1 MIDDT
6 LPRILIQLSAVLVLV
21 MLIAVAR
28 MKNKQQIHYFSLV
41 LVLMIFVWN
50 ISLITD
56 MYANS
61 LFHYKG
67 MIFVNI
73 YFSAV
78 AYVSVFLFFL
88 GVSFA
93 SVIEFKRYYYL
104 LLVFPTISNIAL
116 WTNSFHHLF
125 FVHYSQQSSEIIR
138 GPFSFAQAAYAY
150 LLILFGLAFLLYFS
164 IKNAGFFSK
173 QSLLIAVGTIIPLA
187 VDIAFVFQLYSF
199 SMYYEP
205 ISFSFAVICIMIAI
219 MKYDFLSVVPIALQ
233 TVVDHISD
241 SYIVVND
248 NFEVIDFNQT
258 FSDNFD
264 GVSEIKRKMSIWTWI
279 EQIQDISEDNSK
291 YFQIALNQTIRDR
304 KSSYFEK
311 PFDKGGFHKVFA
323 IEITPVI
330 TQNRY
335 KGTIILLK
343 DITEIRKSFEL
354 VKQTQAQLIEKEHLI
369 TLGQLVG
376 GIAHNLKTP
385 IMSISGG
392 IEGIN
397 DLISEYEESIDDP
410 QVGKE
415 DHREIA
421 MEMRS
426 WIVKMQSYCA
436 YMSDIISAVKG
447 QAVQLTSSTTDSF
460 ELIELLKRIDILM
473 NHELKKYGC
482 KLNVTCGIDKS
493 TMIRGE
499 VNSLVQIINNLITN
513 SIEAYEGKEGIINF
527 AISQE
532 GPMLQLCVQDYG
544 SGMSDQV
551 KEKLFKEML
560 TTKAKKGTG
569 LGLYMSYSTIVGKFG
584 GRMWFDSE
592 LGKGTSFYISI
603 PVN

>member
-6 LPRILIQLSAVLVLV
+6 IPRVLIQISAALVLVL
-21 MLIAVAR
+21 LIAVAR
-28 MKNKQQIHYFSLV
+28 MKNKQKIHYFSFALI
-41 LVLMIFVWN
+41 LMIFIWN
-50 ISLITD
+50 IGLIAD
-56 MYANS
+56 MYANAV
-61 LFHYKG
+61 FHYSG

-78 AYVSVFLFFL
+78 AYVSVFLFYL

-93 SVIEFKRYYYL
+93 STIEFKKYYYF

-138 GPFSFAQAAYAY
+138 GPISFAQAAYAY

-173 QSLLIAVGTIIPLA
+173 QSILIAFGTIVPLA
-187 VDIAFVFQLYSF
+187 VDVAFVFQLYSF

-205 ISFSFAVICIMIAI
+205 ISFSFAVFCFMIAI

-248 NFEVIDFNQT
+248 NFEIIDFNQT
-258 FSDNFD
+258 FSNNFD
-264 GVSEIKRKMSIWTWI
+264 KVSETKRKMSIWTWMD
-279 EQIQDISEDNSK
+279 QIKEISEDSSN
-291 YFQIALNQTIRDR
+291 YFKNTLNQTIRDR
-304 KSSYFEK
+304 QSSYFEK
-311 PFDKGGFHKVFA
+311 SFSKGGFNKVFA

-335 KGTIILLK
+335 KGTIILFK

-354 VKQTQAQLIEKEHLI
+354 VKQTQSQLIEKEHLI

-410 QVGKE
+410 QVGKD
-415 DHREIA
+415 DHHEIA

-426 WIVKMQSYCA
+426 WVDKMRNYCA
-436 YMSDIISAVKG
+436 YMSDIISTVKG

-460 ELIELLKRIDILM
+460 ELNELLKRIDILM

-482 KLNVTCGIDKS
+482 KLNVVCGIEKS
-493 TMIRGE
+493 TIIRGE

-513 SIEAYEGKEGIINF
+513 SIEAYEGNEGIINF
-527 AISQE
+527 TISQE
-532 GPMLQLCVQDYG
+532 GLMLQLCVQDFG
-544 SGMSDQV
+544 CGMPDDV
-551 KEKLFKEML
+551 KERLFKEML

-592 LGKGTSFYISI
+592 VGKGTSFYISI
-603 PVN
+603 PVI

>member
-1 MIDDT
+1 MMDDT
-6 LPRILIQLSAVLVLV
+6 LPRVLIQLSAVLVFVL
-21 MLIAVAR
+21 LIAVAK
-28 MKNKQQIHYFSLV
+28 MKNKQQIHYFSFALI
-41 LVLMIFVWN
+41 LMIFIWN
-50 ISLITD
+50 IGLIAD

-104 LLVFPTISNIAL
+104 LLVFPTLSNIAL

-125 FVHYSQQSSEIIR
+125 FLHYSQQSSEIVR
-138 GPFSFAQAAYAY
+138 GPFSYAQAAYAY

-173 QSLLIAVGTIIPLA
+173 QSLLIAIGTIIPLA
-187 VDIAFVFQLYSF
+187 VDIAFVFQLFSF

-205 ISFSFAVICIMIAI
+205 ISFSISVFCFMIAI

-248 NFEVIDFNQT
+248 NFEIIDFNQT

-264 GVSEIKRKMSIWTWI
+264 GVSESRRKMSIWTWI
-279 EQIQDISEDNSK
+279 EQIQDISEDNTK
-291 YFQIALNQTIRDR
+291 YFQNALNQTIRDR

-311 PFDKGGFHKVFA
+311 SFNKGGFHKVFA

-330 TQNRY
+330 SQNRY

-397 DLISEYEESIDDP
+397 DLITEYEESIDDP
-410 QVGKE
+410 QVGIE

-421 MEMRS
+421 KEMRS
-426 WIVKMQSYCA
+426 WIVRMQSYCA

-482 KLNVTCGIDKS
+482 KLNVTCGINKS

-513 SIEAYEGKEGIINF
+513 SIEAYEGNEGIINF
-527 AISQE
+527 TISQE
-532 GPMLQLCVQDYG
+532 GPMLLLCVQDYG

-569 LGLYMSYSTIVGKFG
+569 LGLYMSYSTIIGKFG

>member
-1 MIDDT
+1 LLLNDSASILLHIST
-6 LPRILIQLSAVLVLV
+6 ILILVLLLLV
-21 MLIAVAR
+21 VR
-28 MKNKQQIHYFSLV
+28 MRNKQEIHYISIGLISA
-41 LVLMIFVWN
+41 IFVWCT
-50 ISLITD
+50 SMLIEA
-56 MYANS
+56 YAIAIFS
-61 LFHYKG
+61 YTG
-67 MIFVNI
+67 MIFTNI
-73 YFSAV
+73 YFTAV
-78 AYVSVFLFFL
+78 GFVSVLIFLLGRSFSSGSILKQRYLFLFIL
-88 GVSFA
+88 PVLNA
-93 SVIEFKRYYYL
+93 
-104 LLVFPTISNIAL
+104 IAI
-116 WTNSFHHLF
+116 WTNNYHHLF
-125 FVHYSQQSSEIIR
+125 FVKYSLQSAEIVR
-138 GPFSFAQAAYAY
+138 GPLINIQAVYAY
-150 LLILFGLAFLLYFS
+150 PLILVGLSFLLYFS
-164 IKNAGFFSK
+164 IKNAGFFSR
-173 QSLLIAVGTIIPLA
+173 QSIFITIGTVVPLA
-187 VDIAFVFQLYSF
+187 VDIAFVFKLFSF
-199 SMYYEP
+199 SLYYEP
-205 ISFSFAVICIMIAI
+205 ISFSFAVFCFMIAI

-248 NFEVIDFNQT
+248 NFEIIDFNQT

-264 GVSEIKRKMSIWTWI
+264 GVSEIRRKMSIWTWI
-279 EQIQDISEDNSK
+279 EHIQDISEDSSN
-291 YFQIALNQTIRDR
+291 YFKNALNQTIRDR
-304 KSSYFEK
+304 ESSYFEK
-311 PFDKGGFHKVFA
+311 SFSKGGFNKVFA

-410 QVGKE
+410 QVKEE
-415 DHREIA
+415 DHHEIA
-421 MEMRS
+421 LEMRG

-513 SIEAYEGKEGIINF
+513 SIEAYEGNEGIIDF
-527 AISQE
+527 TISQE
-532 GPMLQLCVQDYG
+532 GLMLQLVVQDYG
-544 SGMSDQV
+544 CGMSDDV

-569 LGLYMSYSTIVGKFG
+569 LGLYMSYSSIVGKFG

-592 LGKGTSFYISI
+592 AGKGTRFYISI
-603 PVN
+603 PVI